1 MSIYATLW
9 RLQFPRHGDAH
20 VGCEWVE
27 VVAQGVPAHVGTPT
41 PGYGYESG
49 DPYETFL
56 PPALR
61 VDDGASEDDLR
72 AVVFVISMSKKG
84 TSRSGQEYESPLL
97 VLTGAEYAATPFQT
111 LHDRLCD
118 ALRGDRPRLVL
129 RCSALIRPRRSSS
142 RMARPLQARR
152 ASPTTSQAIPARRHL
167 INARSRICAQAS
179 WTMPRQFSRWRSDR
193 VTTHR
198 EL

>member
-9 RLQFPRHGDAH
+9 RLQFPRYGDVY

-49 DPYETFL
+49 DPYESFL

-72 AVVFVISMSKKG
+72 AVVCILGDSAKG
-84 TSRSGQEYESPLL
+84 RSRSGQEYESPLL
-97 VLTGAEYAATPFQT
+97 VLTGTEYAAITFQI
-111 LHDRLCD
+111 LHDRLCT
-118 ALRGDRPRLVL
+118 ALRGDRPRLMVEVFGSDS
-129 RCSALIRPRRSSS
+129 SARLVFEDGSIVPG
-142 RMARPLQARR
+142 P
-152 ASPTTSQAIPARRHL
+152 PINPAPP
-167 INARSRICAQAS
+167 IKK
-179 WTMPRQFSRWRSDR
+179 
-193 VTTHR
+193 
-198 EL
+198 